1 MINNNI
7 SRGYNSLTNLDN
19 KNNSCQIGSCSKL
32 YVYDWLA
39 KIPEG
44 SKPFDIVEVRFKNTR
59 KSYYKNVNGLILKQ
73 GDIVAVESSPGHDI
87 GTISLTGQ
95 LVIEQLVKNKLK
107 VDYDFKKLYRKAK
120 PVDIE
125 KWEKAIEKEVSV
137 MLKSRQITEDLKLNM
152 KISDV
157 EFQGDGTKAIFYYI
171 ADERVDFRELIK
183 ILADEFRI
191 RVEMKQ
197 IGARQEA
204 GRIGGIGSCGRELCC
219 STWISNFTSVTTITA
234 KHQELSLNPQKLAG
248 QCGKLKCCLNFEAEC
263 YKDAQKDFPS
273 TNIVLKT
280 KNGDAFHQKTD
291 IYKKIMWYSFD
302 EKHIVN
308 LTAVPV
314 DRVTEVIEINKN
326 GKLVETLIEIEEKK
340 FVDILSFDKMS
351 DNERVKLIEKPNK
364 DKAKFN
370 RRKRKNKYRKN
381 NFKNNKNE

>member
-1 MINNNI
+1 MQNKNI
-7 SRGYNSLTNLDN
+7 SRGYNSLINSDN
-19 KNNSCQIGSCSKL
+19 NNSSCQIGSCSKL
-32 YVYDWLA
+32 YVYDWLS
-39 KIPEG
+39 KMPEG
-44 SKPFDIVEVRFKNTR
+44 SKPFDIVEIRFKNTR
-59 KSYYKNVNGLILKQ
+59 KSYYKNVNGLILGQ
-73 GDIVAVESSPGHDI
+73 GDIVAVEASPGHDI
-87 GTISLTGQ
+87 GSVSLTGQ
-95 LVIEQLVKNKLK
+95 LVIEQLIKNKLR

-125 KWEKAIEKEVSV
+125 KWEKAVEREVDV
-137 MLKSRQITEDLKLNM
+137 MLESRRITEDLKLNM

-171 ADERVDFRELIK
+171 ADERVDFRALIK
-183 ILADEFRI
+183 ILADEFKV

-204 GRIGGIGSCGRELCC
+204 GRVGGIGSCGRELCC

-291 IYKKIMWYSFD
+291 IYKKIMWYSFN

-314 DRVTEVIEINKN
+314 ERVNEIIKLNKEATLVDT
-326 GKLVETLIEIEEKK
+326 LVEAEEKK
-340 FVDILSFDKMS
+340 FVDILSFDEMS
-351 DNERVKLIEKPNK
+351 DDERVKLIEKPKN
-364 DKAKFN
+364 KFN
-370 RRKRKNKYRKN
+370 KSKRKPKYRKRKFKNKN
-381 NFKNNKNE
+381 NE